1 MNERRFHRDPDR
13 LRAPERLARLEVDR
27 VVDLCLDGIAVQDV
41 LDVGSGTG
49 VFAEAFAKRGIHA
62 TGIDVNPDMV
72 AAATAQVPGARF
84 VTAPA
89 EAPPFPDKAFDVVFL
104 GHVLHEADDAVGAL
118 KEAKRLARQRVVVL
132 EWPYR
137 EEEMGPPLHHRLSND
152 QVEQFARQ
160 AGLTQVEVLPLT
172 HMVAFRMDA

>member
-13 LRAPERLARLEVDR
+13 LRAAERLARLEVDR
-27 VVDLCLDGIAVQDV
+27 VVDLCLEGLTVKQA
-41 LDVGSGTG
+41 LDVGTGTG
-49 VFAEAFAKRGIHA
+49 VFAEAFANRGIET

-72 AAATAQVPGARF
+72 AAATGQVPAARF

-89 EAPPFPDKAFDVVFL
+89 EAPPFPDGTFDLVFL
-104 GHVLHEADDAVGAL
+104 GHVLHETDDAVGAL

-137 EEEMGPPLHHRLSND
+137 EEEMGPPLHHRLSNA

-160 AGLTQVEVLPLT
+160 AGFAGVETLPLA
-172 HMVAFRMDA
+172 HMVAFRMNA

>member
-27 VVDLCLDGIAVQDV
+27 VVDLCLEGITVRQA
-41 LDVGSGTG
+41 LDVGTGTG
-49 VFAEAFAKRGIHA
+49 VFAEAFVARGIE
-62 TGIDVNPDMV
+62 TSGVDVNPDMV
-72 AAATAQVPGARF
+72 AAASAQVPAARF

-104 GHVLHEADDAVGAL
+104 GHVLHETDDAVGAL
-118 KEAKRLARQRVVVL
+118 KEARRLARQRVVVL

-137 EEEMGPPLHHRLSND
+137 DEEMGPPLHHRLSNE

-160 AGLTQVEVLPLT
+160 AGFTHVEILPLE
-172 HMVAFRMDA
+172 HMVAFRMNP